1 MSEDTNPTQLD
12 QSKVKP
18 KAPKVSELIENS
30 KSLILA
36 TIDAEGKP
44 QSSYAPF
51 VQIDNNFL
59 IFVSFMAKHT
69 KNLKERKSASVML
82 IEDESIVKQIYARDR
97 LTLDCQAVEVA
108 KEDPLYD
115 RAITE
120 LKNRHGK
127 VVDILS
133 EMNDFI
139 MISLTP
145 EKGAYVNGFGSAY
158 SVNADLSINEHVRG
172 AHGNHTK

>member
-1 MSEDTNPTQLD
+1 MSEHTNPTQLD
-12 QSKVKP
+12 QSKIKP

-51 VQIDNNFL
+51 VQIENNFL

-82 IEDESIVKQIYARDR
+82 IDDESTVKQIYARDR
-97 LTLDCQAVEVA
+97 LTLDCHAVEVA
-108 KEDPLYD
+108 KEDPLHD
-115 RAITE
+115 QAIIE

-127 VVDILS
+127 VVDLLA

-139 MISLTP
+139 MINLIP
-145 EKGAYVNGFGSAY
+145 EKGSYVNGFGSAY
-158 SVNADLSINEHVRG
+158 SVNADLSINEHVKG